1 MAFEARAKRIVNVP
15 KPYFWERIRA
25 FDTIK
30 TLLPNNI
37 LEVKLPDDFSNNIG
51 DTRYVYL
58 GDPYPGEVIERLDSC
73 YDDSYLTYSII
84 DKSCLPMVNYVA
96 CVSLKEVSESQ
107 TDVDWC
113 SHFKPVDAS
122 EEEVTELLSSLYYL
136 IFDNIEEQYQDCL
149 LYTSPSPRD

>member
-15 KPYFWERIRA
+15 KSYFWERIRA

-136 IFDNIEEQYQDCL
+136 IFDIIEEQYQEIK
-149 LYTSPSPRD
+149 R

>member
-15 KPYFWERIRA
+15 KSYFWERIRA

-136 IFDNIEEQYQDCL
+136 IFDNIEEQYQEIK
-149 LYTSPSPRD
+149 R

>member
-15 KPYFWERIRA
+15 KSYFWERIRA

-122 EEEVTELLSSLYYL
+122 EGEVTELLSSLYYL
-136 IFDNIEEQYQDCL
+136 IFDNIEEQYQEIK
-149 LYTSPSPRD
+149 R

>member
-15 KPYFWERIRA
+15 KSYFWERIRA
-25 FDTIK
+25 FDKIK

-96 CVSLKEVSESQ
+96 CVSLKEVSERLKKKTSFGNLYFESFGKS
-107 TDVDWC
+107 TYPITKT
-113 SHFKPVDAS
+113 KP
-122 EEEVTELLSSLYYL
+122 TKTK
-136 IFDNIEEQYQDCL
+136 IPTKKNIKNK
-149 LYTSPSPRD
+149 T

>member
-15 KPYFWERIRA
+15 KSYFWERIRA

-96 CVSLKEVSESQ
+96 CVSLKYTFFYETAQ
-107 TDVDWC
+107 IFAVDI
-113 SHFKPVDAS
+113 SKYF
-122 EEEVTELLSSLYYL
+122 
-136 IFDNIEEQYQDCL
+136 
-149 LYTSPSPRD
+149 TSMFPSYNKF

>member
-15 KPYFWERIRA
+15 KSYFWERIRA
-25 FDTIK
+25 FDKIK

-122 EEEVTELLSSLYYL
+122 EAEVTELLSSLYYL
-136 IFDNIEEQYQDCL
+136 IFDNIEEQYQEIK
-149 LYTSPSPRD
+149 R

>member
-15 KPYFWERIRA
+15 KSYFWERIRA

-136 IFDNIEEQYQDCL
+136 IFHNIEEQ
-149 LYTSPSPRD
+149 

>member
-15 KPYFWERIRA
+15 KSYFWERIRA

-136 IFDNIEEQYQDCL
+136 IFDNIEEQYQ
-149 LYTSPSPRD
+149 

>member
-15 KPYFWERIRA
+15 KSYFWERIRA

-136 IFDNIEEQYQDCL
+136 IFDNIEEQYQKIK
-149 LYTSPSPRD
+149 R

>member
-15 KPYFWERIRA
+15 KSYFWERIRA

-51 DTRYVYL
+51 DTRHVYL

-136 IFDNIEEQYQDCL
+136 IFDNIEEQYQEIK
-149 LYTSPSPRD
+149 R

>member
-15 KPYFWERIRA
+15 KSYFWERIRA

-136 IFDNIEEQYQDCL
+136 IFDNIEEQYQEIKK
-149 LYTSPSPRD
+149 

>member
-1 MAFEARAKRIVNVP
+1 MSAFEA
-15 KPYFWERIRA
+15 
-25 FDTIK
+25 IK
-30 TLLPNNI
+30 TLLPDNI
-37 LEVKLPDDFSNNIG
+37 LDVNLPIDFSNSIG
-51 DTRYVYL
+51 DVRYVYL

-136 IFDNIEEQYQDCL
+136 IFDNIEEQYQEIKK
-149 LYTSPSPRD
+149 

>member
-15 KPYFWERIRA
+15 KSYFWERIRA

-51 DTRYVYL
+51 DVRYVYL

-84 DKSCLPMVNYVA
+84 DISCLPMVNYVA

-136 IFDNIEEQYQDCL
+136 IFDNIEEQYQEIK
-149 LYTSPSPRD
+149 R

>member
-15 KPYFWERIRA
+15 KSYFWERIRA

-136 IFDNIEEQYQDCL
+136 IFDNIEEQ
-149 LYTSPSPRD
+149 

>member
-15 KPYFWERIRA
+15 KSYFWERIRA

-122 EEEVTELLSSLYYL
+122 EEEVTELLSS
-136 IFDNIEEQYQDCL
+136 CL
-149 LYTSPSPRD
+149 LYTSDAADE

>member
-15 KPYFWERIRA
+15 KSYFWKRIRA

-136 IFDNIEEQYQDCL
+136 IFDNIEEQYQEIK
-149 LYTSPSPRD
+149 R

>member
-15 KPYFWERIRA
+15 KSYFWERIRA
-25 FDTIK
+25 FDKIK

-136 IFDNIEEQYQDCL
+136 IFDNIEEQYQEIKK
-149 LYTSPSPRD
+149 

>member
-1 MAFEARAKRIVNVP
+1 MDFEAKAHRIVKVP
-15 KPYFWERIRA
+15 KSYFWERLRA
-25 FDTIK
+25 FDLIK
-30 TLLPNNI
+30 TLLPDNI
-37 LEVKLPDDFSNNIG
+37 LDVKLPDNFSNSVG
-51 DTRYVYL
+51 DVRHVYL

-136 IFDNIEEQYQDCL
+136 IFDNIEEQYKKIK
-149 LYTSPSPRD
+149 R

>member
-15 KPYFWERIRA
+15 KSYFWERIRA
-25 FDTIK
+25 FDKIK

-136 IFDNIEEQYQDCL
+136 IFDNIEEQYQEIK
-149 LYTSPSPRD
+149 R

>member
-15 KPYFWERIRA
+15 KSYFWERIRA

-84 DKSCLPMVNYVA
+84 DISCLPMVNYVA

-136 IFDNIEEQYQDCL
+136 IFDNIEEQYQEIK
-149 LYTSPSPRD
+149 R

>member
-1 MAFEARAKRIVNVP
+1 MVFEARAKRIVNVP
-15 KPYFWERIRA
+15 KSYFWKRIRA

-37 LEVKLPDDFSNNIG
+37 LEVKLSDDFSNNIG

-96 CVSLKEVSESQ
+96 CVSLKEVSEGQ

-113 SHFKPVDAS
+113 SHFRPVDAS
-122 EEEVTELLSSLYYL
+122 EEEVVELLSSLYYL
-136 IFDNIEEQYQDCL
+136 IFDNIEEQYQEIE
-149 LYTSPSPRD
+149 R

>member
-15 KPYFWERIRA
+15 KSYFWERIRA

-30 TLLPNNI
+30 SLLPNNI

-136 IFDNIEEQYQDCL
+136 IFDNIEEQYQEIKK
-149 LYTSPSPRD
+149 